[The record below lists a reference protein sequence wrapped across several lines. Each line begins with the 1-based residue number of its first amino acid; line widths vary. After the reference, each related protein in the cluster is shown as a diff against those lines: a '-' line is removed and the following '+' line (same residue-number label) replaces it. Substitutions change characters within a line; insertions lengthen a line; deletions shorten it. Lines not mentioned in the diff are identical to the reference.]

1 MSLQLTQYKTSY
13 SAAPSACHF
22 PPPTLSSPAMS
33 RVALTGGRAP
43 ATLELARLLA
53 RAGHTVFVAES
64 ARWPL
69 TRGSAAVAQSVRVPP
84 PRHDP
89 AGFAAALADLL
100 VRERI
105 DLLVPTC
112 EEVFYVARA
121 RDQLAQLSQ
130 VLVAPLAAL
139 HPLHSKW
146 QFAQRAAAH
155 GLAVPET
162 QLLASE
168 SDLQAALAGP
178 GAWVLK
184 PVYSRFAAR
193 TLLPPHPAGALEK
206 VRPTPAA
213 PWVAQRLVRGRGL
226 CTYSV
231 AHAGRLAAHAAYPV
245 TFSAGQGAAIHFQ
258 AEAHAGALAWVAAFV
273 AAEAFTGQI
282 AFDFIEDAAG
292 SLWALECNP
301 RLTSGVHLLAAHPDF
316 AAALWGCGPALVTPP
331 LGPPAMFAA
340 AMLLYG
346 LPSLRSGAGLRRWL
360 SAMGGSRDVIAQW
373 RDPRP
378 ALTQFASLAEF
389 AARSWRL
396 GISALEASTE
406 DIEWNGD

>member
-1 MSLQLTQYKTSY
+1 MV
-13 SAAPSACHF
+13 
-22 PPPTLSSPAMS
+22 

-64 ARWPL
+64 VRWPL
-69 TRGSAAVAQSVRVPP
+69 TLGSRAVARSVRVPP

-89 AGFAAALADLL
+89 AGFADALAALM

-121 RDQLAQLSQ
+121 RDRLAQLGR
-130 VLVAPLAAL
+130 VLAAPLEAL
-139 HPLHSKW
+139 QPLHSKW
-146 QFAQRAAAH
+146 QFAQRAAGY

-162 QLLASE
+162 RLLT
-168 SDLQAALAGP
+168 SDAELHTALAAP

-193 TLLPPHPAGALEK
+193 TVLPPHTARALSA
-206 VRPTPAA
+206 VRPTPQA
-213 PWVAQRLVRGRGL
+213 PWVAQRYVRGRAV

-231 AHAGRLAAHAAYPV
+231 AHGGQLAAHAAYPV

-273 AAEAFTGQI
+273 AREGFTGQI
-282 AFDFIEDAAG
+282 AFDFIEDADG
-292 SLWALECNP
+292 KLWCLECNP
-301 RLTSGVHLLAAHPDF
+301 RLTSGVHLLAAHPAF
-316 AAALWGCGPALVTPP
+316 AATLWGCGPALVTPP
-331 LGPPAMFAA
+331 PGPPAMLGA
-340 AMLLYG
+340 AMWLYG
-346 LPSLRSGAGLRRWL
+346 LPQALKESGLRRWL
-360 SAMGGSRDVIAQW
+360 TAMRTSRDVIAQ
-373 RDPRP
+373 RGDPAAR
-378 ALTQFASLAEF
+378 LRQWASLAEF
-389 AARSWRL
+389 MARGVRL
-396 GISALEASTE
+396 GLAPLAASTE